1 MKNLKKSIK
10 RIICMCLIVLI
21 LGSISACVKTEDQST
36 GTPTDPTSQGKELH
50 KDVLTIG
57 VGNEPNSFH
66 PYNATSTSGD
76 KVFDFIYDRLVY
88 TSFEGIF
95 TPRLADSWESSDDGK
110 VITFH
115 LNPNVKWHDGEPFTA
130 QDMVFAAQVGTAPES
145 TVTRRSYFSA
155 LLGTDD
161 SGVCNN
167 LEELGVIAVDNHTL
181 QYHFKN
187 PMAISTFLSIDAQRY
202 YPIPYHILKDA
213 PMSGMEKNEYWQH
226 PIGTGAFIFEN
237 MFSGESITVLAN
249 KDYFLGTPN
258 VDRVVFKPM
267 SAANFSAAMMSG
279 ELDCVIDDI
288 PLSDL
293 PLLEST
299 PGIIAKSRPS
309 MKYTYMTINCEK
321 EYFKDVRIRK
331 AFSMAIDRNE
341 IIKQGLYGNGILA
354 VSSLNPDN
362 PYFNQDIAGNP
373 YDPEAAKLLLE
384 EAGWDFGRE
393 ITFVS
398 YNTSVAREA
407 ATLIIQQNLAAIGVK
422 VKIQMVDWPTLIVMA
437 REGQSDLSILG
448 GAGSLDPDDS
458 RVLMQPDG
466 AQNFCNFTD
475 PRYYELAQAGRN
487 AITTE
492 EKMQIYKEYQQL
504 LHDEPTYIW
513 LYHDN
518 AAPVYKDIIQNIPA
532 DDFIHLNFKAHE
544 WTFTE

>member
-1 MKNLKKSIK
+1 
-10 RIICMCLIVLI
+10 MCLVVLI
-21 LGSISACVKTEDQST
+21 ISSLSACGKKDDQAIN
-36 GTPTDPTSQGKELH
+36 TPTEPTSQGQEIH
-50 KDVLTIG
+50 KDVLKVGI
-57 VGNEPNSFH
+57 GNEPNSYH

-76 KVFDFIYDRLVY
+76 TVFDFIYDRLVY
-88 TSFEGIF
+88 TSFDGSF
-95 TPRLADSWESSDDGK
+95 SPRLADSWESSDDGK

-155 LLGTDD
+155 LVGTDD

-167 LEELGVIAVDNHTL
+167 LDDLGVIAKDDHTL
-181 QYHFKN
+181 EYHFKK

-202 YPIPYHILKDA
+202 YPMPYHILKDISMA
-213 PMSGMEKNEYWQH
+213 EMEKNEYWQH
-226 PIGTGAFIFEN
+226 PIGTGAFIFDN
-237 MFSGESITVLAN
+237 MVSGESITVTAN
-249 KDYFLGTPN
+249 KDYFLGAPN
-258 VDRVVFKPM
+258 VDRIVFKPM
-267 SAANFSAAMMSG
+267 AAANFAAAMMSG
-279 ELDCVIDDI
+279 ELDAVVGADV

-299 PGIIAKSRPS
+299 PGIVAESRPS

-321 EYFKDVRIRK
+321 EYFKDVRVRK

-341 IIKQGLYGNGILA
+341 IITQGLYGNGILA

-362 PYFNQDIAGNP
+362 PYFNQDIAGDPYNP
-373 YDPEAAKLLLE
+373 EGAKALLE
-384 EAGWDFGRE
+384 EAGWDFNRE

-398 YNTSVAREA
+398 YNTNPAREA
-407 ATLIIQQNLAAIGVK
+407 ATLIIQQNLEAIGVK

-437 REGQSDLSILG
+437 REGESDLSILG

-458 RVLMQPDG
+458 RVLMQPNG
-466 AQNFCNFTD
+466 AQNFCNFSD

-492 EKMQIYKEYQQL
+492 EKMEIYKEYQQL

-518 AAPVYKDIIQNIPA
+518 AAPVYKDTINNIPVN
-532 DDFIHLNFKAHE
+532 DFIHLNYKAHE